1 MITWVPVTKAPD
13 TECVP
18 VLEAA
23 SAFMVPSSGSWG
35 STEALESGV
44 HRFLPGPSAAKRPEE
59 AYSYG
64 SSLHNL
70 VTSPT
75 RVHLPLPLTLRFLI
89 QSFSPQPQGG
99 KAGRRRRAAGVK
111 DTGS

>member
-1 MITWVPVTKAPD
+1 MISWVPVTKAPD

-35 STEALESGV
+35 ITEALADLESGV

-70 VTSPT
+70 VTPPKGPSSST
-75 RVHLPLPLTLRFLI
+75 INFKVF
-89 QSFSPQPQGG
+89 
-99 KAGRRRRAAGVK
+99 
-111 DTGS
+111 DTII